1 MQSEFQYGTP
11 IKEITENE
19 CAYYSNSTNLQK
31 KSKQK
36 RGRLTDTIPRNQQKE
51 SSSEGDNKSTE
62 SHSTGSYESDQ
73 AAEAGE
79 YSDLLY
85 KKPKHVFKSKQE
97 RIEFVRSYMAKEK
110 TEVTLIYRP

>member
-1 MQSEFQYGTP
+1 MQSAFQYETP
-11 IKEITENE
+11 TKEITENVY
-19 CAYYSNSTNLQK
+19 AYYSNSKIPQN

-85 KKPKHVFKSKQE
+85 KKPKHIFNSKQE

-110 TEVTLIYRP
+110 TEVTLM